1 MPGVAESLQG
11 KDLGFLRLVAQLW
24 DLELTAPDTRVG
36 MQRLLPLLLHE
47 DHFLG
52 VVESLPPP
60 AYAALADLQQN
71 EGRMPWA
78 LFTRKHGLVREMGP
92 GKRDRERPYASSASP
107 AESLWYRALVGRDFF
122 DLPDGPEEMA
132 YIPDDLLALLPVLE
146 GENPIFGRSA
156 SPAEKAFIQPANDA
170 ILDQATTLLAALRM
184 GMAGENLDGLW
195 QGEPEPRILL
205 RLLETAGLV
214 DAIGQP
220 KPEPVRLFLESSRGA
235 ALAYL
240 AQAWLNSLEINEL
253 RLLPDLQAEGD
264 WQNDPY
270 KTRQAVISFLPSPR
284 ESHPLSEG
292 SHQTSFWSLGALI
305 QSVRQAEPDFQR
317 PAGDYDSWYLRD
329 IQTGEFVG
337 GYENWDRVDGAVIRY
352 IITGPLNW
360 LGFIDLASS
369 AEGSVPAAFGFSKWA
384 EDLFKNVAP
393 EGLCLENG
401 QVIVRS
407 DARIWVPRGVPRSLR
422 YQVARFCSWMDEK
435 DDGYM
440 YQVTPDSL
448 ERARQAG
455 LRPNHL
461 LGLLR
466 RSAETVP
473 PAFSKALERWEER
486 GTEARFQRMM
496 ILRLGNPELL
506 QALRNS
512 KVGRFLGD
520 PLSPVAIEVQA
531 QAWPKVAAVLA
542 EMGYLCQE
550 PVELSLNKK
559 PPE

>member
-1 MPGVAESLQG
+1 MPGLAESLQG

-24 DLELTAPDTRVG
+24 DLELNAPDTRVG

-52 VVESLPPP
+52 VVESLPPQ

-78 LFTRKHGLVREMGP
+78 LFTRKHGIVREMGP

-122 DLPDGPEEMA
+122 DLPDGPAERA

-146 GENPIFGRSA
+146 GETPTFGRSA
-156 SPAEKAFIQPANDA
+156 SPAEKAFIKPASDRV
-170 ILDQATTLLAALRM
+170 LDHACTLLAALRM
-184 GMAGENLDGLW
+184 GKAGKDLSGLW
-195 QGEPEPRILL
+195 EGEPEPRVLL
-205 RLLETAGLV
+205 KLLETAGLI

-220 KPEPVRLFLESSRGA
+220 KPEPVRLFLESNRGE
-235 ALAYL
+235 ALSLMAH
-240 AQAWLNSLEINEL
+240 AWLNSHEFNEL
-253 RLLPDLQAEGD
+253 RLLPNLQAEGD
-264 WQNDPY
+264 WQNDPN
-270 KTRQAVISFLPSPR
+270 KTRQAVISFLPPMP
-284 ESHPLSEG
+284 EPHPLLKAS
-292 SHQTSFWSLGALI
+292 SQISFWSLGALI

-329 IQTGEFVG
+329 LQTGEFVG
-337 GYENWDRVDGAVIRY
+337 GFDNWDRVDGALIRF
-352 IITGPLNW
+352 IITGPLHW
-360 LGFIDLASS
+360 LGFVDLASS
-369 AEGSVPAAFGFSKWA
+369 AEGSEPTAFGYTKWA
-384 EDLFKNVAP
+384 GNLFQNTAP
-393 EGLCLENG
+393 LELPVENG

-407 DARIWVPRGVPRSLR
+407 DARIWVSRSVPRSLR
-422 YQVARFCSWMDEK
+422 YQVARFCSWLDEK
-435 DDGYM
+435 EDGYL
-440 YQVTPDSL
+440 YQITPDSL

-473 PAFSKALERWEER
+473 PAFSRALERWEER
-486 GTEARFQRMM
+486 GTEVRFQRLM

-506 QALRNS
+506 QALKNS
-512 KVGRFLGD
+512 KAGRFLGD
-520 PLSPVAIEVQA
+520 PLGPAAVEVQA
-531 QAWPKVAAVLA
+531 QAWTKVAAVLA

-550 PVELSLNKK
+550 PVDGSE
-559 PPE
+559 